1 MIVVSDTLAITSLIQ
16 VGRIEILARLYGE
29 VFIPQA
35 VRNELLQTH
44 PTLPEF
50 VRVQQCGRTSD
61 VQRLCAELDLGEAE
75 AIILAG
81 ELSADYLLMD
91 ETLGRKVAIREGLRV
106 IGLLGVLLE
115 AKDLRFIPSI
125 REVTAE
131 LETIAGFRV
140 SDAVK
145 QIIFRAAGEG

>member
-1 MIVVSDTLAITSLIQ
+1 
-16 VGRIEILARLYGE
+16 
-29 VFIPQA
+29 
-35 VRNELLQTH
+35 
-44 PTLPEF
+44 
-50 VRVQQCGRTSD
+50 